1 MKIIEAERFYK
12 ADKKKY
18 NILDNKEFLKYFNGM
33 IKNGYHSYMDL
44 EELQSL
50 IDHITYWYEIK
61 YPEREL
67 EKQDGIIHM
76 DFEDIERISKHMD
89 FRQLLY
95 RLPHKELLL
104 MESEYRSTGGGL
116 QAKYDEKGN
125 KIGEKTVLFMTLKN
139 KAHDPFDFDSL
150 SEVFITADTK
160 TGIVEPTYF
169 FQEKFSKDEVDLKA
183 LYSVLKDVLPEID
196 TTNLEQCLYDHS
208 CDMDLRNRILELVAL
223 KLLYSPNTIPER
235 GYERAKRFIGEVNKK
250 LGLSLTTDEIDEI
263 MGRDYTNGEKW
274 ELVRKTYINNRGEEE
289 GFYTLEDTNKKED
302 KTVKGFVKKFINRK

>member
-1 MKIIEAERFYK
+1 MTIAEAERFYK

-18 NILDNKEFLKYFNGM
+18 NILDNKEFLKWFNEI
-33 IKNGYHSYMDL
+33 IKKGYHSYMDL
-44 EELQSL
+44 EDLQSL

-67 EKQDGIIHM
+67 EKQEGIIHM

-125 KIGEKTVLFMTLKN
+125 KIGEKTVLFMSLKN
-139 KAHDPFDFDSL
+139 KAFDPFDYDSL
-150 SEVFITADTK
+150 SEVFVTADTK
-160 TGIVEPTYF
+160 TGMIEPTYF
-169 FQEKFSKDEVDLKA
+169 FQETFTKDEVDLRA

-208 CDMDLRNRILELVAL
+208 CDIELRNRILELAAL
-223 KLLYSPNTIPER
+223 KMVYSSNTIPER

-250 LGLSLTTDEIDEI
+250 LDLTLTTDEIDAI
-263 MGRDYTNGEKW
+263 MARDYTD
-274 ELVRKTYINNRGEEE
+274 RKQKEE
-289 GFYTLEDTNKKED
+289 DSKKS
-302 KTVKGFVKKFINRK
+302 FVKRFINRK

>member
-1 MKIIEAERFYK
+1 MTIAEAERFYK

-18 NILDNKEFLKYFNGM
+18 NILDNKEFLKWFNEI
-33 IKNGYHSYMDL
+33 IKKGYHSYMDL

-67 EKQDGIIHM
+67 EKQEGIIHM

-125 KIGEKTVLFMTLKN
+125 KIGEKTVLFMSLKN
-139 KAHDPFDFDSL
+139 KAFDPFDYDSL
-150 SEVFITADTK
+150 SEVFVTADTK
-160 TGIVEPTYF
+160 TGMIEPTYF
-169 FQEKFSKDEVDLKA
+169 FQETFTKDEVDLRA

-208 CDMDLRNRILELVAL
+208 CDIELRNRILELAAL
-223 KLLYSPNTIPER
+223 KMVYSSNTIPER

-250 LGLSLTTDEIDEI
+250 LDLTLTTDEIDTI
-263 MGRDYTNGEKW
+263 MARDYTD
-274 ELVRKTYINNRGEEE
+274 RKQKEE
-289 GFYTLEDTNKKED
+289 DSKKS
-302 KTVKGFVKKFINRK
+302 FVKRFINRK

>member
-1 MKIIEAERFYK
+1 MTIAEAERFYK

-18 NILDNKEFLKYFNGM
+18 NILDNKEFLKWFNEI
-33 IKNGYHSYMDL
+33 IKKGYHSYMDL

-67 EKQDGIIHM
+67 EKQEGIIHM

-125 KIGEKTVLFMTLKN
+125 KIGEKTVLFMSLKN
-139 KAHDPFDFDSL
+139 KAFDPFDYDSL
-150 SEVFITADTK
+150 SEVFVTADTK
-160 TGIVEPTYF
+160 TGMIEPTYF
-169 FQEKFSKDEVDLKA
+169 FQETFTKDEVDLRA

-208 CDMDLRNRILELVAL
+208 CDIELRNRILELAAL
-223 KLLYSPNTIPER
+223 KMVYSSNTIPER

-250 LGLSLTTDEIDEI
+250 LDLTLTTDEIDDI
-263 MGRDYTNGEKW
+263 MARDYTD
-274 ELVRKTYINNRGEEE
+274 RKQKEE
-289 GFYTLEDTNKKED
+289 DSKKS
-302 KTVKGFVKKFINRK
+302 FVKKFINRK